1 MESPTSVRVERRFEL
16 VENRS
21 RDMLR
26 NVPRRAHLD
35 KLDAARDER
44 VKLKSSRR
52 PSEGW
57 GPCLSI
63 NGAARGARHE
73 LQAALERQKGL
84 SGQPQSF
91 IVPIRRIPRLCR
103 G

>member
-44 VKLKSSRR
+44 FNLKLSRSDSALYPRYGPHARNRQIVKGRS
-52 PSEGW
+52 
-57 GPCLSI
+57 LSVDH
-63 NGAARGARHE
+63 R
-73 LQAALERQKGL
+73 
-84 SGQPQSF
+84 
-91 IVPIRRIPRLCR
+91 
-103 G
+103 